1 MKTMVLSSWMST
13 LIILSGTIRLCSER
27 RNKWA
32 RRQILAADCVMV
44 VSVAQASSMAIT
56 LNNTGYN
63 SL

>member
-1 MKTMVLSSWMST
+1 MST